1 MSDNELLQTLIQKVD
16 NLEKTFIALNANLI
30 QQNIEL
36 SKKVNG
42 KLPDP
47 TPVNDETNGN
57 GSNGSNG
64 STTGTKEIYYYKNN
78 GKIIIHGPGTYDN
91 KDKFREYGGWN
102 SVNKTWDLVIEENK
116 LIEILPNIIMKEK

>member
-47 TPVNDETNGN
+47 TPVNEETN
-57 GSNGSNG
+57 
-64 STTGTKEIYYYKNN
+64 GTKEIYYYKNN

-91 KDKFREYGGWN
+91 KDKFREDGGWN
-102 SVNKTWDLVIEENK
+102 SVNKTWDLVIEESK
-116 LIEILPNIIMKEK
+116 LMEILPNIIMKEK

>member
-1 MSDNELLQTLIQKVD
+1 MSDSELLQQLIQKID
-16 NLEKTFIALNANLI
+16 NLEKTFISLNSNLI

-47 TPVNDETNGN
+47 TAVNEETNGN
-57 GSNGSNG
+57 GSA
-64 STTGTKEIYYYKNN
+64 TGTKELYYYKNN